1 MVSGLDQRAQ
11 TGFAKAADYDAHRP
25 TYPEE
30 SVQRL
35 LENLRVDGAAG
46 ATILDLA
53 AGLTSTSGTGKF
65 TESLSSRSESYEII
79 AVEPHGD
86 MRKVLEDKHL
96 RGVKVMDGLSTNIP
110 LPDASVDAVIIAQ
123 DHKATTT
130 WEQTMQDYIWT
141 QDDEQPRF
149 RHQKWKQVFDQQTAS
164 GPLALITSSEPL
176 FSLPI
181 AVHEDSWTVWLPE
194 DKVWDRL
201 STLSQIAILEGE
213 ERERVHKIF
222 VGSIASEDTERNE
235 QGDLAIHGGTV
246 AAWTSKI
253 PTSGATSLWEKES

>member
-1 MVSGLDQRAQ
+1 M
-11 TGFAKAADYDAHRP
+11 
-25 TYPEE
+25 
-30 SVQRL
+30 
-35 LENLRVDGAAG
+35 
-46 ATILDLA
+46 
-53 AGLTSTSGTGKF
+53 
-65 TESLSSRSESYEII
+65 ESLREIHR
-79 AVEPHGD
+79 VLRPHGCLG
-86 MRKVLEDKHL
+86 MIWNAEDYN
-96 RGVKVMDGLSTNIP
+96 RN
-110 LPDASVDAVIIAQ
+110 Q
-123 DHKATTT
+123 EHKATTT

-149 RHQKWKQVFDQQTAS
+149 RHQKWKEVFDQQTRS

-181 AVHEDSWTVWLPE
+181 AVHEDPWTVWLPE

-222 VGSIASEDTERNE
+222 VDSVASEDTERNE
-235 QGDLAIHGGTV
+235 RGDLAIHGGTV

-253 PTSGATSLWEKES
+253 PPSGATSLWEKES